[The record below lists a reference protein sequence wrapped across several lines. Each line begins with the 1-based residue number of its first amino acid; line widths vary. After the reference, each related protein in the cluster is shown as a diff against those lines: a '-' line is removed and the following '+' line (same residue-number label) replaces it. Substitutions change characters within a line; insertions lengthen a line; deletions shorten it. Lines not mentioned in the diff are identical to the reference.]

1 MADFMCKDH
10 SCTVSHEASRSVP
23 WCSVMESW
31 MQTESEQARR
41 KTQNLDL
48 YAIVSLVQFFFA
60 TLLGFPPGSK
70 VKPTKKMETA
80 SKDPTGCKLGGGG
93 ADT

>member
-1 MADFMCKDH
+1 
-10 SCTVSHEASRSVP
+10 
-23 WCSVMESW
+23 

-48 YAIVSLVQFFFA
+48 YTIVSLVHFFFA
-60 TLLGFPPGSK
+60 TLLGFPPGIK

-80 SKDPTGCKLGGGG
+80 SKDPTGCKLGEEKKILGIKGLSIFVCFFSLVG
-93 ADT
+93 FEVNE